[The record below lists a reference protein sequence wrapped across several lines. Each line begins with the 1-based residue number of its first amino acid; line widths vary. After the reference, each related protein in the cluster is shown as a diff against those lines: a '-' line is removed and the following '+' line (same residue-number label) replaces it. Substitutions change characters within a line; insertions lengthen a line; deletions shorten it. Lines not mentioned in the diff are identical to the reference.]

1 MVVVLISLHLLI
13 IDVKSED
20 GLLYS
25 TKMKI
30 TLSAQKLYQIA
41 YDVNYDTFFKI

>member
-13 IDVKSED
+13 INVKSED
-20 GLLYS
+20 GLLHS

-30 TLSAQKLYQIA
+30 LSAQKLYQVA
-41 YDVNYDTFFKI
+41 YDVN